1 MQEYWNTNDCFIAI
15 CKHAALLNPRN
26 SYFQFL
32 HCHQLLTIT
41 KDTFLEQ
48 VVTEPTRVTES
59 SSNILDLFFTNN
71 ETLVNQVHVIPGIGD
86 HEAVFIESSLRPM
99 KKVTSP
105 REIFQYH
112 KADYEGFKA
121 ELRDYTSDFLSKAPS
136 TDINT
141 LWKDFKTK
149 IHQLMEKFIPQK
161 LIRGN
166 KTHKPWIDKHV
177 RTLQRKRNKL
187 FKKQRASHRAKDI
200 SHYRHIKAKV
210 QKAERQAYWK
220 HVENII
226 DIGDPESDHQPNK
239 QKRFWSF
246 IKSLRKDSSGV
257 APLKEN
263 GKMHADPKDKT
274 NILNRQYESV
284 YTKED
289 TNNVPSPSGQP
300 YQPMEEITVTEHGVR
315 KLLLKINP
323 RKACGPDM
331 ISARILK
338 DLAVELAPLLTT
350 IYQKSFDCGEVPED
364 WRSANITPVFK
375 KGDRFKASNYRPV
388 SLTSLCCK
396 IQEHIITSHILKH
409 LEDNSILTDCQHGF
423 RARRSCETQLL
434 TLVHELA
441 DSIDRGKQ
449 MDLVIL
455 DFSKAF
461 DRVPHQR
468 LLAKINH
475 YGIQGQT
482 YKWIESFLS
491 DRSQQVIVDG
501 AVSDKAPVVSGVP
514 QGTVLGPLL
523 FLLFINDLPDCVMAK
538 TRLFADDCVI
548 YRPIKTTKDCLQ
560 LQEDLHRLA
569 EWEDKWGMC
578 FHPEKCSILR
588 VTRARSPVLHPY
600 ILKGQILQTD
610 EQSKYLGVDIT
621 SNLSWN
627 PHIDRIVKK
636 GNSMLGFLQ
645 RNLRVNSRETKAS
658 AYFTLVRP
666 NLEYCSNVWS
676 PYTIQAKKRI
686 EMVQRRAA
694 RYATNRYRNTSSV
707 TDMLED
713 LNWDTLETRR
723 SKSQVTMMFKIIN
736 GLVDI
741 PAADFV
747 TPASTRTRSHHG
759 KKLRQYATSTDTL
772 KYSFFPC
779 TIPLWNSLP
788 ATLAEAPDL
797 VSFKRGLS
805 TFSF

>member
-1 MQEYWNTNDCFIAI
+1 M
-15 CKHAALLNPRN
+15 
-26 SYFQFL
+26 
-32 HCHQLLTIT
+32 
-41 KDTFLEQ
+41 
-48 VVTEPTRVTES
+48 
-59 SSNILDLFFTNN
+59 
-71 ETLVNQVHVIPGIGD
+71 
-86 HEAVFIESSLRPM
+86 
-99 KKVTSP
+99 
-105 REIFQYH
+105 
-112 KADYEGFKA
+112 
-121 ELRDYTSDFLSKAPS
+121 
-136 TDINT
+136 
-141 LWKDFKTK
+141 
-149 IHQLMEKFIPQK
+149 
-161 LIRGN
+161 
-166 KTHKPWIDKHV
+166 
-177 RTLQRKRNKL
+177 
-187 FKKQRASHRAKDI
+187 
-200 SHYRHIKAKV
+200 
-210 QKAERQAYWK
+210 
-220 HVENII
+220 
-226 DIGDPESDHQPNK
+226 
-239 QKRFWSF
+239 
-246 IKSLRKDSSGV
+246 

-338 DLAVELAPLLTT
+338 DLAVELAPLLTA

-388 SLTSLCCK
+388 SLTSPCCK
-396 IQEHIITSHILKH
+396 IQEHIITSNILKH

-423 RARRSCETQLL
+423 WARRSCETQLL

-501 AVSDKAPVVSGVP
+501 AVSDKAPVASGVP

-523 FLLFINDLPDCVMAK
+523 FLLFINDLPDCAMVK

-569 EWEDKWGMC
+569 EW
-578 FHPEKCSILR
+578 
-588 VTRARSPVLHPY
+588 
-600 ILKGQILQTD
+600 
-610 EQSKYLGVDIT
+610 
-621 SNLSWN
+621 
-627 PHIDRIVKK
+627 
-636 GNSMLGFLQ
+636 
-645 RNLRVNSRETKAS
+645 
-658 AYFTLVRP
+658 
-666 NLEYCSNVWS
+666 
-676 PYTIQAKKRI
+676 
-686 EMVQRRAA
+686 
-694 RYATNRYRNTSSV
+694 
-707 TDMLED
+707 
-713 LNWDTLETRR
+713 
-723 SKSQVTMMFKIIN
+723 
-736 GLVDI
+736 
-741 PAADFV
+741 
-747 TPASTRTRSHHG
+747 
-759 KKLRQYATSTDTL
+759 
-772 KYSFFPC
+772 
-779 TIPLWNSLP
+779 
-788 ATLAEAPDL
+788 
-797 VSFKRGLS
+797 
-805 TFSF
+805 